1 MVERLPCK
9 QRVACSSHA
18 GCSKNPSA
26 RKREKLSIGRS
37 GTNRAHKFADG
48 KTMADD
54 KTQLGFNL
62 GYQKAHSPLYRKRYD
77 VSLVLQIPPIWAVQ
91 LDNSIL
97 SAACKRL
104 QNFIPP

>member
-1 MVERLPCK
+1 MGCAFGIKIGLYFQYPVCILGSMVERLPCK

-48 KTMADD
+48 KTMADE
-54 KTQLGFNL
+54 KT
-62 GYQKAHSPLYRKRYD
+62 
-77 VSLVLQIPPIWAVQ
+77 
-91 LDNSIL
+91 
-97 SAACKRL
+97 
-104 QNFIPP
+104 